1 MNEYFV
7 EVSRKV
13 FHPDEGVSILIT
25 PCEENPENYITI
37 RTDHCELS
45 KDWYGDIR
53 LSLPNKMA
61 KVLAEAVLRQVGE

>member
-1 MNEYFV
+1 MNEYIV

-13 FHPDEGVSILIT
+13 FNLDEGTSILVE
-25 PCEENPENYITI
+25 PSGENPENYITI

-45 KDWYGDIR
+45 KEWYGDIR

-61 KVLAEAVLRQVGE
+61 KVLAEALFDQTKS